1 MGIKQR
7 FIPILSILALLGSV
21 ACKQQPS
28 NVLFGTWNVRSASG
42 DTAIHTEPML
52 GYEVWASTFAHGG
65 AMTFD
70 PIDSLT
76 IKMPPDGTLHTVS
89 YSVIPN
95 ENKFIIT
102 ATSGRRDTVGY
113 KIVADTL
120 WLDNPSRRTSIVL
133 TKG

>member
-1 MGIKQR
+1 MSIKQR
-7 FIPILSILALLGSV
+7 FIPIISILALLGSA
-21 ACKQQPS
+21 ACQKQPS

-42 DTAIHTEPML
+42 DTSIHTEPML
-52 GYEVWASTFAHGG
+52 GYEVWASTFAQGG

-70 PIDSLT
+70 PNDSLT
-76 IKMPPDGTLHTVS
+76 IKMPPDGTLHSVA

-95 ENKFIIT
+95 ENKLIIR
-102 ATSGRRDTVGY
+102 AASARRDTVSF